1 MNSAALQKKL
11 GPLPEWN
18 LADLYASPDD
28 PRFAEDMRRGEEQ
41 ARSFA
46 QEYKGK
52 LAKLSGDDLA
62 KAIRVYEGLSDLLG
76 RTGSYAQLY
85 YVGDTTD
92 PARAKFYGDVSAK
105 LTDISA
111 ILLFFEL

>member
-1 MNSAALQKKL
+1 MDSAVSKL

-18 LADLYASPDD
+18 LADLYASPEDAQFAAD
-28 PRFAEDMRRGEEQ
+28 MKRGEAESRRFAET
-41 ARSFA
+41 
-46 QEYKGK
+46 YKGK
-52 LAKLSGDDLA
+52 LAQLSGDDIAQAL
-62 KAIRVYEGLSDLLG
+62 KAYEGLSDLLG

-111 ILLFFEL
+111 ILLFF